1 MWQRRKS
8 NDNSRPSLPGGKKG
22 ATAPELAAAVRPLL
36 EARKAFEQEADDL
49 DRKVHNR
56 ARHDARKFITVLG
69 LGPITVL
76 CFKVTIDDPAR
87 FRRSRSVGAY
97 VGVTNLRHASGEM
110 DWTGRISR
118 AALARETSS
127 SRL

>member
-1 MWQRRKS
+1 
-8 NDNSRPSLPGGKKG
+8 
-22 ATAPELAAAVRPLL
+22 LAAAVRPLL

-56 ARHDARKFITVLG
+56 ARYDARKFITVLG

-87 FRRSRSVGAY
+87 FRRSRSVAFGSHMSCAHY
-97 VGVTNLRHASGEM
+97 ILSHSEAGQL
-110 DWTGRISR
+110 
-118 AALARETSS
+118 TSS
-127 SRL
+127 